1 VRFLAIVKLLALV
14 KANLDGLV
22 EEKSSFELKIKEVT
36 EGFELKVKEIRESID
51 VRVSEELE
59 KKNLEFSAKLVE
71 LEAEKDEFYRKKIE
85 SIEASHKEFIE
96 IVKNDF
102 IAQTSQLTQVIMAE
116 YI

>member
-85 SIEASHKEFIE
+85 SIEASHKEFIK

-102 IAQTSQLTQVIMAE
+102 IAQTSQLTQVIMTE